1 MEETKNKEI
10 IDAMFK
16 AGAHFGY
23 QKSRRHASIAPY
35 IFGAKNRSEIINLE
49 KTAELLEDAKNFV
62 AKLAAEGKQILF
74 AGGKNEARNAIRN
87 AAMSAEIPFVAGR
100 WVGGTFSNFAEIKKR
115 IAMFE
120 DLVDQREKGQLV
132 KYTKKE
138 RLLIDRKIDNLEKL
152 FSGLVLLKDMPKAL
166 FVIDP
171 RKESIAVAEARKM
184 GIPVIALAGTD
195 CDVSKID
202 YPIIGNDSSVTSINF
217 FVSEISKAYKKAKVA
232 KKAI

>member
-35 IFGAKNRSEIINLE
+35 IFGVKNRTEIINLE
-49 KTAELLEDAKNFV
+49 KTAEMLEEAKNFV
-62 AKLAAEGKQILF
+62 AKLASEGKQILF
-74 AGGKNEARNAIRN
+74 AGGKNESRNAIRN

-152 FSGLVLLKDMPKAL
+152 FSGLVLMKDMPKAL

-171 RKESIAVAEARKM
+171 RKENIAVSEARKM

-195 CDVSKID
+195 CDISKID
-202 YPIIGNDSSVTSINF
+202 YPIVGNDSSVTSINF
-217 FVSEISKAYKKAKVA
+217 FVSEISKAYKKAKIA

>member
-16 AGAHFGY
+16 VGAHFGY
-23 QKSRRHASIAPY
+23 PKSRRHASMAPY
-35 IFGAKNRSEIINLE
+35 IFGVKNRTEIINLE
-49 KTAELLEDAKNFV
+49 KTAELLEEATNFIS
-62 AKLAAEGKQILF
+62 KLASEGKQILF
-74 AGGKNEARNAIRN
+74 VGGKNESKNAVRN
-87 AAMSAEIPFVAGR
+87 AAMSAEMPFVAGR

-138 RLLIDRKIDNLEKL
+138 RLLIDRKIDNLENL
-152 FSGLVLLKDMPKAL
+152 FSGLVLMKDMPKAL
-166 FVIDP
+166 VVVDP
-171 RKESIAVAEARKM
+171 RREKIAVAEAQGA
-184 GIPVIALAGTD
+184 GIPVIALSGTD
-195 CDVSKID
+195 CDVSKIE
-202 YPIIGNDSSVTSINF
+202 YPIVANDSSVSSINF
-217 FVSEISKAYKKAKVA
+217 FISEISKAYKKGKVA